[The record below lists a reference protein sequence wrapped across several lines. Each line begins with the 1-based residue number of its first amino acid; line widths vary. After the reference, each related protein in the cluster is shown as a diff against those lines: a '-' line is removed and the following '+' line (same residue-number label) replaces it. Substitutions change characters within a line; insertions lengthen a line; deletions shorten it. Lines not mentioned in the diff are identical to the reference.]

1 MKYLQRGD
9 GKAIYKILISKQAQ
23 EDMQSHIAFLARVS
37 EMAARRLFDRLLEK
51 ISSLNFMPNR
61 GQVIKSFNKNRK
73 KLVIDKKFIILYS
86 IFENKI
92 YIENII
98 NTKMKAN

>member
-1 MKYLQRGD
+1 
-9 GKAIYKILISKQAQ
+9 
-23 EDMQSHIAFLARVS
+23 MQSHIAFLARVS

>member
-1 MKYLQRGD
+1 
-9 GKAIYKILISKQAQ
+9 
-23 EDMQSHIAFLARVS
+23 
-37 EMAARRLFDRLLEK
+37 MAARRLFDRLLEK

>member
-1 MKYLQRGD
+1 M
-9 GKAIYKILISKQAQ
+9 ISKSAQ

-37 EMAARRLFDRLLEK
+37 EQAAKKLFDKLLEK

-61 GQVIKSFNKNRK
+61 GQVIKKFNKNRK

-86 IFENKI
+86 IFKNKI
-92 YIENII
+92 YIESII
-98 NTKMKAN
+98 NTKMKVN

>member
-1 MKYLQRGD
+1 
-9 GKAIYKILISKQAQ
+9 
-23 EDMQSHIAFLARVS
+23 MQSHIAFLTRVS

-73 KLVIDKKFIILYS
+73 KLVINKKFIILYS